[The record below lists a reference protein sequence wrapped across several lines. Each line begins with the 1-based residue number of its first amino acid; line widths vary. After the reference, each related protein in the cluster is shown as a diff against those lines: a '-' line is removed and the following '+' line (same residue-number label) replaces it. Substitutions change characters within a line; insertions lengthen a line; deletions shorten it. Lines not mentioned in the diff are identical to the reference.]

1 MSGVKTSVL
10 FVILLSSVSAS
21 GQSASG
27 PKGVFCGGNEMVQY
41 SRPIG
46 ATSVIGT
53 PTNWAGKYRAPG
65 FNCRS
70 KAWTPFS

>member
-1 MSGVKTSVL
+1 
-10 FVILLSSVSAS
+10 
-21 GQSASG
+21 
-27 PKGVFCGGNEMVQY
+27 VFCGGNEMVQY